1 MIEFQN
7 VTKYF
12 EHKGQKKY
20 ILQEASCTI
29 PAGKNVVIFGKDG
42 SGKSVLT
49 NLMSNASFPNSGK
62 IISDEKISW
71 PVGFKA
77 SLMNNL
83 SARENVEFVCML
95 MHAGKHKRK
104 HVQDFIYDFTE
115 LGKYYDIELKTY
127 SKSMRAR
134 LSFALCFAFEFDT
147 YLLDDFSFSSDSIL
161 AEKAEK
167 FIAENRQKSR
177 LILVT
182 KSLKKIT
189 EDCDCAL
196 LIQNNKLVF
205 FDKIDTAVEEYK
217 KMFKNS
223 SDAFVDDS
231 DDDYSAE

>member
-12 EHKGQKKY
+12 EHKGQKKF
-20 ILQEASCTI
+20 ILQDASCVI
-29 PAGKNVVIFGKDG
+29 PAGKNMVILGKDG
-42 SGKSVLT
+42 SGKSVVT
-49 NLMSNASFPNSGK
+49 NLMSNASFPNSGRV
-62 IISDEKISW
+62 IYDETISW
-71 PVGFKA
+71 PVGFKS
-77 SLMNNL
+77 SLLPGL

-95 MHAGKHKRK
+95 MRAGKHKRK

-147 YLLDDFSFSSDSIL
+147 YLLDDFTFSGDTVL

-167 FIAENRQKSR
+167 FITEHRSKSR
-177 LILVT
+177 LIMST
-182 KSLKKIT
+182 KNLQRIKGN
-189 EDCDCAL
+189 CDCAL
-196 LIQNNKLVF
+196 LISNNKLTF
-205 FDKIDTAVEEYK
+205 IDNIDTAVEEYK

-223 SDAFVDDS
+223 SDAFMDES
-231 DDDYSAE
+231 DDDHNE